1 MKLFKRI
8 KKKVKEQVPYVE
20 PVKPKP
26 RVLKT
31 FKNLRIVLGSRT
43 TNKTIGEGNEQR
55 IVVDRYENHLIIEQK
70 DTNAMEEPFYKL
82 YKEDYRW
89 LYENTSYIQKPYGYD
104 SDKLLFQLIEE
115 MFLND

>member
-1 MKLFKRI
+1 MSLFKR
-8 KKKVKEQVPYVE
+8 KKKKEEYVE
-20 PVKPKP
+20 PIKPKP

-31 FKNLRIVLGSRT
+31 FKDYRIVLGSRT
-43 TNKTIGEGNEQR
+43 IMQVCVPTGETPKVERYDNKL
-55 IVVDRYENHLIIEQK
+55 VIEKK

-89 LYENTSYIQKPYGYD
+89 IYEDLTVYTLKPSGYE
-104 SDKLLFQLIEE
+104 SDKLLFELIEE